1 MKKQTVFMTYIESFY
16 KLVLP
21 CKNLRSRNLR
31 QRSDGPTDILVK
43 LHRKDMSS
51 AIFGKFTDNES
62 CLF

>member
-1 MKKQTVFMTYIESFY
+1 MTYIESFY

-43 LHRKDMSS
+43 LQRKDMSS

>member
-16 KLVLP
+16 KLVLL

-43 LHRKDMSS
+43 LQRKDMSS